1 METFNQTLQIPD
13 NRQITLTLPD
23 SIPTGEAEMVLVIH
37 PKSSTAVRK
46 EDELLKLVG
55 ILKDSPNFGGILYK
69 YKDGC
74 EMNEMNKFL
83 LDTNIILG
91 ILNGHQIVRTFF
103 LSKLLGQPCFVS
115 EINPIELL
123 GYPSITVIEESAIH
137 VFLDFV
143 KILPMNR
150 AVANRVIQLRRLT
163 TRLKL
168 PDAIVAATAI
178 EHHLILVS
186 GDEVFTKISLAELNV
201 LNPYEI
207 LH

>member
-1 METFNQTLQIPD
+1 
-13 NRQITLTLPD
+13 
-23 SIPTGEAEMVLVIH
+23 
-37 PKSSTAVRK
+37 
-46 EDELLKLVG
+46 
-55 ILKDSPNFGGILYK
+55 
-69 YKDGC
+69 
-74 EMNEMNKFL
+74 MNGMNKFL

-186 GDEVFTKISLAELNV
+186 GDEVFTKFSLAELNV